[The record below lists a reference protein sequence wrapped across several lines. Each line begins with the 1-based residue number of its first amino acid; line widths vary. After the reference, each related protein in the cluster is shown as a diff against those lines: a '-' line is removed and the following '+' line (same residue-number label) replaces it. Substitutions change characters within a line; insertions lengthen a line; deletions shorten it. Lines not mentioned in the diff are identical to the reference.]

1 MERKG
6 EMTKLLLGESF
17 KELMQ
22 KKPFEKIT
30 IKMITDAAGV
40 IRPTFYNYFQDKY
53 EVMEWLLWEDVF
65 KSVTELVNM
74 DMDKEALKMLFRKFE
89 IDKEYYEKVFT
100 ISGQNSFEE
109 MLYNQIYDLAKRMLA
124 EHPVKI
130 EDRSQIINEEI
141 FTKFQAITLMNGIK
155 SWILYSGNQISAD
168 DALKFY
174 EFLMTHSLLDIVEDG
189 EKVIK

>member
-1 MERKG
+1 MERKS
-6 EMTKLLLGESF
+6 EMTKALLGEKF
-17 KELMQ
+17 KKLVIE
-22 KKPFEKIT
+22 KSFEKIT
-30 IKMITDAAGV
+30 IKMITDEAGV

-65 KSVTELVNM
+65 KSVTEPVNM
-74 DMDKEALKMLFRKFE
+74 DMGKEALKMLFRKFE

-141 FTKFQAITLMNGIK
+141 FAKFQAITLMNGIK

>member
-1 MERKG
+1 M
-6 EMTKLLLGESF
+6 
-17 KELMQ
+17 
-22 KKPFEKIT
+22 
-30 IKMITDAAGV
+30 
-40 IRPTFYNYFQDKY
+40 
-53 EVMEWLLWEDVF
+53 
-65 KSVTELVNM
+65 
-74 DMDKEALKMLFRKFE
+74 
-89 IDKEYYEKVFT
+89 FT

-141 FTKFQAITLMNGIK
+141 FAKFQAITLMNGIK